1 MKSSYTD
8 HINWFKIMIGAITLN
23 LKILRMSREEAN
35 YKLTKRSRL
44 YR

>member
-8 HINWFKIMIGAITLN
+8 HIKWFKIIIGALTLN
-23 LKILRMSREEAN
+23 LKILRMSREEVN
-35 YKLTKRSRL
+35 YKLTKRNRL